1 MRSRWIYAA
10 VPLGALGLFLA
21 LRHPNAGGEAGK
33 VEEIPL
39 SKRIFRPS
47 VESDP
52 AYLPKLGGVD
62 LTKLKS
68 EGNAIVTELP
78 DKTQVKLTL
87 DPHLQRTASALLT
100 AYAIPE
106 SSIVMMD
113 PATGHVLAYA
123 SHIEGKPNRDL
134 NVEATAPAASVFKVV
149 TGTAL
154 VDVAQLT
161 PETNQCYTGGEQRIN
176 AADLENDPAKDKY
189 CATLAG
195 AMGRSLNTVF
205 ARLAL
210 KHLPRE
216 KLAETAKS
224 FYFGRELPFDVPVQ
238 PSTITLP
245 EDSLGYART
254 AAGFWNTTL
263 SPLHAAWL
271 SATFARGGEPVRP
284 VIVSE
289 IVRADQ
295 KKIYAVGEP
304 VALPRIMSEKTAD
317 AVTTMMEYTVSDGTS
332 FRAFHDR
339 DKTPFLP
346 GITVAGKTGTLTDAQ
361 NKRFYTWFTGF
372 APSKPAPGA
381 HAVAISVLVANGPIW
396 KVKANVIA
404 REMLRAFFA
413 QEGVKGVSKPT
424 ISALDVKA
432 TEDAMADAKAGT
444 PTPATSSAVVDP
456 AGGLT
461 DPHNRQA
468 NLRRRTIRR

>member
-1 MRSRWIYAA
+1 MSTILKSLPKGEKVGIAFSGGLDTSAA
-10 VPLGALGLFLA
+10 LLWMKLKGAKVFAYTANLGQPDEADYDEIPRKAMAFGAEKARLVDCRTQLVHEGIAAIQAGAFHISTGGITYFNTTPLGRA
-21 LRHPNAGGEAGK
+21 
-33 VEEIPL
+33 
-39 SKRIFRPS
+39 
-47 VESDP
+47 
-52 AYLPKLGGVD
+52 
-62 LTKLKS
+62 
-68 EGNAIVTELP
+68 
-78 DKTQVKLTL
+78 
-87 DPHLQRTASALLT
+87 
-100 AYAIPE
+100 
-106 SSIVMMD
+106 
-113 PATGHVLAYA
+113 
-123 SHIEGKPNRDL
+123 
-134 NVEATAPAASVFKVV
+134 V

-161 PETNQCYTGGEQRIN
+161 PDTNQCYTGGEQRIN
-176 AADLENDPAKDKY
+176 AADLESDPAKDKY

-238 PSTITLP
+238 PSNITLP

-372 APSKPAPGA
+372 APSKPPPGA

-444 PTPATSSAVVDP
+444 PTPAASSAPNDG
-456 AGGLT
+456 ALA